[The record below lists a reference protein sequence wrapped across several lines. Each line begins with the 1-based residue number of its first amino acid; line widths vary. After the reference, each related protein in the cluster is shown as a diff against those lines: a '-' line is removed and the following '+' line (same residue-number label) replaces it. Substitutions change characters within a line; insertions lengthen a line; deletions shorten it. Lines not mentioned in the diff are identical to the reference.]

1 MPFMEQ
7 SPESLAAGGSCPA
20 PTNAVTAFR
29 RGRACPARGEPTR
42 TKRVRSGTAALFLT
56 WTIALFT
63 SPYQWANEDSPEAL
77 LHARGA
83 EFDKAVLEVTEGV
96 YTAVGY
102 TIAPVSMIV
111 GDGGL
116 IIVDTGVDVPS
127 AREVRADFRNISDA
141 PIRAVILTH
150 GHTDHSGG
158 LAVFLEDG
166 TEVWAGPDFGAEN
179 RFAMDVGL
187 TINLQRGLA
196 QFGYALPPED
206 HINMGIGKYYV
217 PREMGEG
224 EQRRENLAGAAGAEP
239 DHTLAPFERRTIT
252 VAGIELKLVAN
263 PAETTDA
270 IYVWVPEKKVLFSGD
285 TFYKSW
291 PNLAPFRGI
300 RYRDIQDYV
309 RSIDALVN
317 ENAQFLVSGHNRPI
331 SGERV
336 IRETLI
342 NYRDAIQYLFDK
354 SIEGMNAGLTRE
366 ELVAEVKLP
375 DKYANLD
382 YLRPYYGHPDW
393 AVRGIYNH
401 FLGWFDGNPTSLFPL
416 SPSEEARRMIELAG
430 GEERLTNEIRRAMQD
445 NDHQWAAQL
454 CDYLLAIQP
463 ENNEVKSIKA
473 DALEALAEN
482 RLTTTARNYYRTVA
496 QELRREAAV
505 STQD

>member
-20 PTNAVTAFR
+20 PTNAVTALR
-29 RGRACPARGEPTR
+29 RGRACPARSEPTR

-252 VAGIELKLVAN
+252 VAGIELELVAN

-331 SGERV
+331 SGERE
-336 IRETLI
+336 IHETLI